1 MRKPW
6 NKSHIFR
13 VDSSL
18 CARKISVFHNFV
30 TEQRGGILGQLA
42 SAPAGCQRG
51 PAGYPPDSFPDCD
64 RLGRQLGEIEEE
76 PASVSTNFHDLQL
89 KVPGRGSGEFG
100 IR

>member
-1 MRKPW
+1 M
-6 NKSHIFR
+6 
-13 VDSSL
+13 
-18 CARKISVFHNFV
+18 
-30 TEQRGGILGQLA
+30 GQLA
-42 SAPAGCQRG
+42 SAPAEMQALDVSVA